1 MVENNGSKKSMGTRN
16 RQKGHHAERFYAD
29 VFRGLGHEFCITARL
44 GGRVFDNAGIDI
56 INIPFNIQI
65 KAGKQS
71 KLSAGKILL
80 QMEAQIKSLFPKTH
94 EVHKYPLLVIH
105 RPNPFSKGYEE
116 DVVYMTLQQFNFY
129 TVGLDI
135 KYVSYKKRNV
145 RMSTAFGEIVGVK
158 FSHLVNNKIFNYKDE
173 EIQ

>member
-1 MVENNGSKKSMGTRN
+1 MLNKTPNLGTRN

-29 VFRGLGHEFCITARL
+29 VFRKLGWPYCITARL
-44 GGRVFDNAGIDI
+44 GARQYDNAGIDI

-80 QMEAQIKSLFPKTH
+80 QMESQINSLFPPKS
-94 EVHKYPLLVIH
+94 EVRTYPLYVIH
-105 RPNPFSKGYEE
+105 RPNPFSKGYGE
-116 DVVYMTLQQFNFY
+116 DLVYMTFTQYVIIAQDCADL
-129 TVGLDI
+129 

-145 RMSTAFGEIVGVK
+145 RMTTDFGEIIAVK
-158 FSHLVNNKIFNYKDE
+158 FSDLVTYKVFDNNE
-173 EIQ
+173 EV